1 MAVGG
6 TGDIRDGMPVALA
19 LPVARHRHGARSLA
33 SRNDADPR
41 QLTLDGL
48 FIADR
53 PDPRPRDD
61 VASMEFPLFA
71 LRPGDCSVRTYAH
84 RGISLQ
90 VIPSS
95 LGAATQRD
103 KDILLFCMSQLV
115 EARNLGRMD
124 IGRTVVA
131 KGAAI
136 LAFCNRRTGGK
147 DYTRLIEALNRL
159 RGTTIRTDYITGGK
173 QITEGFGLIE
183 SYRLQRP
190 AQHGAHIDGIEITL
204 SEWLYNAVDALEV
217 LAINRDY
224 FKLHSDLERRLYE
237 LARKHCGAQ
246 AQWRIGLA
254 KLLHKSGSR
263 SGLREFRRKL
273 RNIASAD
280 ALPDYRLTVCA
291 MTDSAV
297 FAKRG
302 RIDIA
307 NTIATPRLG
316 RGRVVDNF
324 RAPVGN
330 L

>member
-1 MAVGG
+1 MMLGG
-6 TGDIRDGMPVALA
+6 SVARDGVPFGLIPTTPSYRRHARAL
-19 LPVARHRHGARSLA
+19 VSW
-33 SRNDADPR
+33 NDAEPR
-41 QLTLDGL
+41 QLALDGI

-61 VASMEFPLFA
+61 LASMEFPLFA
-71 LRPGDCSVRTYAH
+71 LRPGDCEVRTYTH
-84 RGISLQ
+84 RGIAVQ
-90 VIPSS
+90 IIPSS

-115 EARNLGRMD
+115 EARNLGRTD

-136 LAFCNRRTGGK
+136 LTFCNRRTGGN

-190 AQHGAHIDGIEITL
+190 AQRGAHIDGIEITL

-246 AQWRIGLA
+246 PQWRIGVA
-254 KLLHKSGSR
+254 KLLLKSGSR
-263 SGLREFRRKL
+263 SGVREFRRKL

-280 ALPDYRLTVCA
+280 ALPDYRLSVCS
-291 MTDSAV
+291 MTDSVV

-302 RIDIA
+302 RIDIT
-307 NTIATPRLG
+307 NTIAIPRLG
-316 RGRVVDNF
+316 RGRAVDNS